1 MADTAERL
9 KALLRDFGARL
20 RTLVDHHCSSLPGV
34 DADDVVQEVQIRLW
48 RALERDRNAVLHASY
63 IQKVVVS
70 TVIDARRRVLARPG
84 ESLAGDDGAEQPQ
97 ALVVQV
103 GPERQARQAQR
114 VALLAGCLE
123 RLPERRR
130 AAVGLHLQGF
140 VPQEIGGLMQVSAE
154 AARKLVERGLEELKP
169 MLHDVGLGEYDDE

>member
-1 MADTAERL
+1 VADTAGRL
-9 KALLRDFGARL
+9 HALLRDFGAKL
-20 RTLVDHHCSSLPGV
+20 RSLVELHCANLPGV
-34 DADDVVQEVQIRLW
+34 DPDDIVQETRIRLW

-84 ESLAGDDGAEQPQ
+84 DSLDIDDGAEQPA
-97 ALVVQV
+97 ALVDRA
-103 GPERQARQAQR
+103 GPEARARQDQR
-114 VALLAGCLE
+114 VALLARCLE
-123 RLPERRR
+123 RLPQRRR

-140 VPQEIGGLMQVSAE
+140 VPAEIGGLMQVSAE

-169 MLHDVGLGEYDDE
+169 LLHEVGLGEYDNE

>member
-1 MADTAERL
+1 L
-9 KALLRDFGARL
+9 HALLRDFGARL
-20 RTLVDHHCSSLPGV
+20 RALVDQHCARLPGV
-34 DADDVVQEVQIRLW
+34 DPDDVAQEVQIRLW

-84 ESLAGDDGAEQPQ
+84 DSLDGDPGAEQPA
-97 ALVVQV
+97 ALVDQA
-103 GPERQARQAQR
+103 GPERRARQEQQ
-114 VALLAGCLE
+114 VALLAQCLT

-140 VPQEIGGLMQVSAE
+140 MPQEIGSLMQVSAE

-169 MLHDVGLGEYDDE
+169 MLHEVGLGEYDDE